1 MLLIS
6 LPNLFCQENTRIQ
19 IDSAGFFEKDDIKFT
34 KATVLTRDNKNKVK
48 ISHDGVDMWCNQAF
62 FYENRNYIEAYGDVI
77 LKQGDTINLN
87 SQYLEYNGDTKIAF
101 ASGKVKLIEPSSI
114 LLTDSLYFDRN
125 KQEAFYNNYGR
136 VIKGN
141 KIQLIVKLVIT

>member
-48 ISHDGVDMWCNQAF
+48 ISHEGIDLWCNQAY
-62 FYENRNYIEAYGDVI
+62 FYENNNYIEAYGDVV
-77 LKQGDTINLN
+77 LKQGDTINL
-87 SQYLEYNGDTKIAF
+87 SSEYLEYNGDSKIAF
-101 ASGKVKLIEPSSI
+101 ASGKVILTEPSSI
-114 LLTDSLYFDRN
+114 LYTDSLYFNRN
-125 KQEAFYNNYGR
+125 KQEVFYT
-136 VIKGN
+136 N
-141 KIQLIVKLVIT
+141 K